1 MAAEAGPGAQIDAA
15 QVWRAI
21 GQVEG
26 EVRGLREEVHGLRED
41 VRGVREEVRGS
52 GEEAR
57 AEMAEMRRRIDRLLY
72 LGIATALALLGAVIT
87 TQVLG

>member
-1 MAAEAGPGAQIDAA
+1 MATEAGPGAQIDAA

-41 VRGVREEVRGS
+41 VRGGRRSEHPVRKRGQRWLKC
-52 GEEAR
+52 A
-57 AEMAEMRRRIDRLLY
+57 
-72 LGIATALALLGAVIT
+72 GA
-87 TQVLG
+87 

>member
-1 MAAEAGPGAQIDAA
+1 MATEAGAGAQIDAA

-26 EVRGLREEVHGLRED
+26 EVHGLRED
-41 VRGVREEVRGS
+41 VRGLRDDVRAVREEM
-52 GEEAR
+52 R
-57 AEMAEMRRRIDRLLY
+57 AEMAEMRRRMDRLLY
-72 LGIATALALLGAVIT
+72 LGISTALALLGAVIT

>member
-1 MAAEAGPGAQIDAA
+1 MATEAGPGAQIDAA

-26 EVRGLREEVHGLRED
+26 EVRGLREEVRGLRED
-41 VRGVREEVRGS
+41 VRASR
-52 GEEAR
+52 EEAR

>member
-1 MAAEAGPGAQIDAA
+1 MATEAGAGAQIDAA
-15 QVWRAI
+15 QVWCAI

-26 EVRGLREEVHGLRED
+26 EVRALRED
-41 VRGVREEVRGS
+41 VRGLRDDVRSVREEML
-52 GEEAR
+52 
-57 AEMAEMRRRIDRLLY
+57 AEMAEMRRRMDRLLY

>member
-1 MAAEAGPGAQIDAA
+1 MATEAGAGAQIDAA

-26 EVRGLREEVHGLRED
+26 EVRGLRED
-41 VRGVREEVRGS
+41 VRGLRDDVRAVREEM
-52 GEEAR
+52 R
-57 AEMAEMRRRIDRLLY
+57 AEMAEMRRRMDRLLY

>member
-1 MAAEAGPGAQIDAA
+1 MATEAGAGAQIDAA

-26 EVRGLREEVHGLRED
+26 EVRALRED
-41 VRGVREEVRGS
+41 VRGLRDDVRSVREEM
-52 GEEAR
+52 R
-57 AEMAEMRRRIDRLLY
+57 AEMAEMRRRMDRLLY